1 MADGII
7 ETVDL
12 TYWYAGNDRPSLD
25 KVNIR
30 IRKGVKTIILG
41 GNGAGK
47 STLFYHFN
55 GVFEPSSGTV
65 SFDGDVVKHRRKA
78 LRALRSKVSVVLQNP
93 DDQIFGQT
101 VEEDVAYG
109 PSNLSLPE
117 DEIRRRVDHAI
128 NLVGLDAYRDRNTLK
143 LSYGQR
149 KRLALAGAL
158 AMEPE
163 VLVMDEPTAGL
174 DPQMALE
181 VMELAEQLHHNG
193 TTVVISTHDVD
204 LAYAWADEIHV
215 LRKGELIYS
224 GPSEDF
230 YMDAVRVYTTGVM
243 QPSMFLINK
252 GLCDMRGEPE
262 APFPRTETQLVSKMA
277 SGPKGRFIV
286 IPVRDRMTDSMIE
299 AAQCRACGRVVVGL
313 YGYVARSLL
322 YESMLPVDYVFD
334 GFESCMSE
342 CLMGRDALLLCDADC
357 VDLIEQKIR
366 RLQDFGTIVESIVLD
381 RKNW

>member
-55 GVFEPSSGTV
+55 GVFEPSSGTA

-109 PSNLSLPE
+109 PSNLGLPE